1 MGDRRTVDDLDRD
14 VSNMLPNDKYEP
26 AREQVNIDFLSEAFG
41 STSLQDQG
49 DKWAPAGDEEL
60 LPDYEDI
67 IMEEEPPPAPSG
79 AEPRD
84 TQRDQGL
91 AQANDDDAA
100 SLISDV
106 SHMKESEKRRIQGDY
121 ANPAFYADEDDA
133 DDGSLEVNDT
143 RFRSDRA
150 GCHTDLQ
157 TG

>member
-1 MGDRRTVDDLDRD
+1 MRPFHLSMGDRRTVDDLDRD

-49 DKWAPAGDEEL
+49 ASAGDEELELDDEL
-60 LPDYEDI
+60 LPDYEEVD
-67 IMEEEPPPAPSG
+67 MEEEPPPAPSG

-133 DDGSLEVNDT
+133 DDGSLEVT
-143 RFRSDRA
+143 RYSVSI
-150 GCHTDLQ
+150 
-157 TG
+157 